1 MGVSEVSFGS
11 CPSSTTLLS
20 SFSSSTPSGPTN
32 PAAAA
37 AADTHRA
44 TRHRRQARKRKKSS
58 HFASEAFGQRVSTD
72 AHGGFFLPVYR
83 LGDGSSCKVPSS
95 PNVHDS
101 GKKWRFLCISQNPG
115 YPNAICWQRRESMV
129 VILVDACAHYIDASR
144 NIRKGTFVQA
154 RRKLICSTFS

>member
-1 MGVSEVSFGS
+1 MPVIHHPSFFFLFLNTLRAYQ
-11 CPSSTTLLS
+11 PSRRCRCRSAS
-20 SFSSSTPSGPTN
+20 RDPSP
-32 PAAAA
+32 PAG
-37 AADTHRA
+37 
-44 TRHRRQARKRKKSS
+44 KKKKKSS

-83 LGDGSSCKVPSS
+83 LGDGSSCKVPPS

-115 YPNAICWQRRESMV
+115 YPNAICWQRRGSMV

-144 NIRKGTFVQA
+144 NIRKGAFVQA
-154 RRKLICSTFS
+154 HRKLICSTFS